1 MLILFDQNTPR
12 PLRKF
17 LPKHTVKTAGEMG
30 WARLTNTDLL
40 NAAEEAGFELLVT
53 SDQNLTSQ
61 QNLANRGIGV
71 AVLGSGRWSRIQRQ
85 LSRVVAAIDAAQPG
99 TYTFVKIAGR

>member
-30 WARLTNTDLL
+30 WATLTNSDLL
-40 NAAEEAGFELLVT
+40 NAADEARFELLVT

-61 QNLANRGIGV
+61 QNLANRRIGV
-71 AVLGSGRWSRIQRQ
+71 VVLGNGRWSRVQRQ
-85 LSRVVAAIDAAQPG
+85 LLRVVAAIDAAQPG
-99 TYTFVKIAGR
+99 TCTFVEITGR